1 MADKK
6 DKRAKEIKLI
16 VEAMLAQEGVPYE
29 DWLYQK
35 HLEYLAEHSGI
46 VLTALRN
53 AEKQDRGSS
62 YE

>member
-1 MADKK
+1 MADR
-6 DKRAKEIKLI
+6 RAKEIKAI
-16 VEAMLAQEGVPYE
+16 VEAMLAQEEVAYE

-35 HLEYLAEHSGI
+35 HLEYLAEHSSI